1 MRNTRDTVV
10 QSVARA
16 VEIMETLAN
25 SRTPVGV
32 VDLARR
38 VGLPVSTA
46 HRLLRALQQHGL
58 VHKDP
63 RSGRHELGLKVVQ
76 LSARVLDN
84 LDVRAVAR
92 PALEQLQAET
102 RETVHLAVL
111 DQTEVVY
118 IDKLDS
124 TRSLRMYSRIGRRV
138 PVYCTALGKALLA
151 FSDEDTVR
159 AVLGR
164 IRLRRHTAN
173 TITSRAALYAEL
185 AEVRRRGYAVDNIEF
200 EDGIRCVGAPVFD
213 HARRCAAAISLSA
226 PAVHLPLRRIEHDLG
241 PLVRTAALRVSGQL
255 GSPPERLI
263 WKKERG

>member
-1 MRNTRDTVV
+1 MRNSETVV

-16 VEIMETLAN
+16 VEIMETLAS
-25 SRTPVGV
+25 SRAPVGV

-38 VGLPVSTA
+38 VGLPVSTT

-58 VHKDP
+58 VRRDA
-63 RSGRHELGLKVVQ
+63 RSGRHELGLKVVD

-84 LDVRAVAR
+84 LDVRTVAR
-92 PALEQLQAET
+92 PVLEQLQAET

-111 DQTEVVY
+111 DQADVVY

-124 TRSLRMYSRIGRRV
+124 TRALRMYSRIGRRV

-151 FSDEDTVR
+151 FSDEELVR
-159 AVLGR
+159 TILGR
-164 IRLRRHTAN
+164 IRLRRQTAN
-173 TITSRAALYAEL
+173 TITSRAALHAEL

-213 HARRCAAAISLSA
+213 HAGRCAAAISLSV

-241 PLVRTAALRVSGQL
+241 PLVRKAAIRVSRQL
-255 GSPPERLI
+255 GSPAERLV
-263 WKKERG
+263 WKEERG